1 MIDPELN
8 KRLAYCIT
16 WCRFHSHATVPQA
29 QEALRAKF
37 DGRCLSGIAV
47 AHVLMYSRK
56 EDDEGI
62 TPELLADI
70 DLHLRRETN

>member
-1 MIDPELN
+1 MVDPELA

-37 DGRCLSGIAV
+37 EGRTLSGIAI
-47 AHVLMYSRK
+47 AHVLMYSRR
-56 EDDEGI
+56 EDEGPI